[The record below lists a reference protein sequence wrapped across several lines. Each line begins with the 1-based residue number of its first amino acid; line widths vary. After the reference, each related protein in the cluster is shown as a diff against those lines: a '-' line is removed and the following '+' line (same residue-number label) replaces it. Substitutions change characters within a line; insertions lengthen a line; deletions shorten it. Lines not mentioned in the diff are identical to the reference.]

1 MSIRPST
8 KIPQGTKCVNILKLY
23 TPDMGG
29 VSLYVTIGMGNL
41 ADNIGRDLTIFGSS
55 EREAV

>member
-55 EREAV
+55 ER